1 MKRILSMLIAV
12 MMLFM
17 FAACDDSTAVPALD
31 QRDVAEVNIEM
42 ATFLKDFVSV
52 HNKVSNSSG
61 GKAEYVGAAKITEA
75 VSTISDMYVN
85 LGAAENVTSVTLLG
99 HEYAEDDDAM
109 AVSIGMNVFYREKA
123 WKMEDGNLMVNK
135 AALLFSILA
144 GTSVEVNGMEYDG
157 YAVISAETKPLSA
170 EDVKYGDAAL
180 IAEDGVYTVDCTDST
195 TLLSYDYDG
204 SAAGDLVYV
213 VTKEN
218 DAVTG
223 ISILTKDAADFGT
236 YPVPYNQPLE
246 NTDKTLVKE
255 YTVLDSTAAYK
266 GTFTLNVHVTAT
278 AAAGTEG

>member
-17 FAACDDSTAVPALD
+17 FAACDDSTSVPALD
-31 QRDVAEVNIEM
+31 QREVAEVNTEM
-42 ATFLKDFVSV
+42 TAFLKDFVSV
-52 HNKVSNSSG
+52 HNKVANSNG
-61 GKAEYVGAAKITEA
+61 GNADYVAADKITEA
-75 VSTISDMYVN
+75 VSSISDMYVN

-144 GTSVEVNGMEYDG
+144 GTPVEVNGMEYDG
-157 YAVISAETKPLSA
+157 YEVISAETKTLSA
-170 EDVKYGDAAL
+170 KGVKYGNVAPTV
-180 IAEDGVYTVDCTDST
+180 EDGVYTVDCTDST
-195 TLLSYDYDG
+195 TLLSYDYSD
-204 SAAGDLVYV
+204 SATGDLVYV

-236 YPVPYNQPLE
+236 YPVPYNQPLA

-278 AAAGTEG
+278 AAGTEG

>member
-1 MKRILSMLIAV
+1 MKRILSMLIVV

-17 FAACDDSTAVPALD
+17 FASCDDSTAVPALD

-52 HNKVSNSSG
+52 HNKVSNSNG
-61 GKAEYVGAAKITEA
+61 GNADYVGADKITEA

-85 LGAAENVTSVTLLG
+85 LGTAENVTSVTLLG

-144 GTSVEVNGMEYDG
+144 GTPVEVNGMEYDG
-157 YAVISAETKPLSA
+157 YEVISAETKPLSA
-170 EDVKYGDAAL
+170 VDVKYGNVAPTV
-180 IAEDGVYTVDCTDST
+180 EDGVYTVDCTDST
-195 TLLSYDYDG
+195 TLLSYDYSD

-236 YPVPYNQPLE
+236 YPVPYNQSLA

-278 AAAGTEG
+278 AAGTED

>member
-17 FAACDDSTAVPALD
+17 FAACDDSTSVPALD
-31 QRDVAEVNIEM
+31 QREVAEVNTEM
-42 ATFLKDFVSV
+42 TAFLKDFVSV
-52 HNKVSNSSG
+52 HNKVANSNG
-61 GKAEYVGAAKITEA
+61 GNADYVAADKITEA

-85 LGAAENVTSVTLLG
+85 LGTAENVTSVTLLG
-99 HEYAEDDDAM
+99 HDYAADDDIM
-109 AVSIGMNVFYREKA
+109 PVSIGMNVFYKDKA
-123 WKMEDGNLMVNK
+123 WEMKDGNLMVNK

-144 GTSVEVNGMEYDG
+144 GTPVEVNGMEYDG
-157 YAVISAETKPLSA
+157 YAVITEEEKSLSA
-170 EDVKYGDAAL
+170 KGVKYGNAGL
-180 IAEDGVYTVDCTDST
+180 TAEDGVYTVDCTDST

-236 YPVPYNQPLE
+236 YPVPYKQPLA

-255 YTVLDSTAAYK
+255 CTVLDSTAAYK

-278 AAAGTEG
+278 AAGTEG